1 MRRRGVDAYAAGHR
15 ARAIPPPDRH
25 ARAQER
31 DEIQR
36 AVGCDRPLAGLHEG
50 EKKLYQLTMSA
61 CQVVSGGNAQ
71 EGNAQVCS
79 SLPNGGSQCTSN
91 NGRSMVIQTYDS
103 KGVVTNTT
111 VCTENRQGSVSLSL
125 AKQATGEVKGGGGT
139 SCSSKTPASGSGSG
153 GGSGATEGGQLLIYS
168 PFFYGAP

>member
-1 MRRRGVDAYAAGHR
+1 MPTLLAIEPARYHHLTGTRGPKSATRFNVPLDATGR
-15 ARAIPPPDRH
+15 LPDYTR
-25 ARAQER
+25 
-31 DEIQR
+31 
-36 AVGCDRPLAGLHEG
+36 
-50 EKKLYQLTMSA
+50 EKKMYQLTMSA

-71 EGNAQVCS
+71 GGNAQVCS

-103 KGVVTNTT
+103 KGVLTNTT

-139 SCSSKTPASGSGSG
+139 SCSSKTPASGNGSG
-153 GGSGATEGGQLLIYS
+153 GGSGATQGGQLLIYS